1 MYLIPKPQR
10 VSIAHENSSN
20 FYVSYDTKLVMTTSC
35 PKESFYAATYLQ
47 KEIKKYL
54 GLALSIEKS
63 FVPKQGHIN
72 LTIDETILT
81 AQGYHLSVTKDN
93 ITLVGADVAGLLYG
107 GATLRQI
114 LMQEGAG
121 ISCLTIEDYPALPN
135 RGFYHDVTRGRI
147 PTLETMKKLVDTLVD
162 YKMNQLQFY
171 VEHSFLFKEFSEVWR
186 DDTPLTAEDVLE
198 LDAYC
203 IERNVELIP
212 SISTFGHLDK
222 VLKTKSFAHLC
233 ELEGSDKELFSFHGR
248 MAHHTIDVTQEESFD
263 FIKKML
269 EEFIPLFTS
278 KQFNICADET
288 FDLGK
293 GRSKAYADVK
303 GTHEVYVE
311 FVNKVCSIVKAH
323 GKRPM
328 FWGDIILEN
337 PDLYK
342 QLPTDIICLNWDYA
356 ENVGETKAKKLHEIG
371 ATQYLCPGV
380 HGWRHLMNRND
391 FAYGNISRLCTYAA
405 KFNAIGVLNTD
416 WGDYGHV
423 SDPAF
428 SIPGLIYGAAFSW
441 NSELI
446 DYDEINRQISVVEY
460 GDGSKE
466 FVAIVSRM
474 ALQEGARWEQ
484 IGQVAHLSMQLRKQ
498 RTDEVE
504 YKKAME
510 QFWTDAPVL
519 EFDEC
524 TKQIR
529 IEMNH
534 LQKTIAHMDSNTK
547 SKASAHLIHGEGQIL
562 INEAAKIMKA
572 YFTNSEDFHKIE
584 AKEFME
590 LAKDIE
596 TWFYYFKQ
604 NWRLNYRE
612 SEIYRV
618 QEVFYWVADF
628 LRELVK

>member
-1 MYLIPKPQR
+1 MYLIPKPQK
-10 VSIAHENSSN
+10 VSIVHENSSN

-54 GLALSIEKS
+54 GLALPIEKS

-81 AQGYHLSVTKDN
+81 AQGYHLTVMKDH

-107 GATLRQI
+107 CATLRQI
-114 LMQEGAG
+114 LMQVGAG
-121 ISCLTIEDYPALPN
+121 IPCLTIEDGPALPN

-147 PTLETMKKLVDTLVD
+147 PTLETMKRLVDTLVD
-162 YKMNQLQFY
+162 YKMNQLQLY
-171 VEHSFLFKEFSEVWR
+171 VEHSFLFEEFSEVWR
-186 DDTPLTAEDVLE
+186 DDTPLTAEDILE
-198 LDAYC
+198 LDTYC
-203 IERNVELIP
+203 IQRNVELIP

-233 ELEGSDKELFSFHGR
+233 ELEGSDQELFSFHGR
-248 MAHHTIDVTQEESFD
+248 MAHHTLDVTQEESID

-269 EEFIPLFTS
+269 EDFIPLFTS
-278 KQFNICADET
+278 NQFNICADET

-293 GRSKAYADVK
+293 GRSKVYTDEK
-303 GTHEVYVE
+303 GIHEVYVE
-311 FVNKVCSIVKAH
+311 FVNKVCSVVKAH

-342 QLPTDIICLNWDYA
+342 ELPADIICLNWDYA
-356 ENVGETKAKKLHEIG
+356 DKVQETNAKKLHDIG
-371 ATQYLCPGV
+371 AIQYLCPGV
-380 HGWRHLMNRND
+380 HGWRHMMNRND
-391 FAYGNISRLCTYAA
+391 YAYGNVSRMCSYAA

-428 SIPGLIYGAAFSW
+428 SVPGLIYGAAFSW
-441 NSELI
+441 NSELL

-460 GDGSKE
+460 GDHSEE

-474 ALQEGARWEQ
+474 ATQEGAHWEH
-484 IGQVAHLSMQLRKQ
+484 IGQAAHHSMKLRKQ
-498 RTDEVE
+498 ITDEVE
-504 YKKAME
+504 YKKAMD
-510 QFWTDAPVL
+510 QFWTGVPVHD
-519 EFDEC
+519 FDEC
-524 TKQIR
+524 TKQIH
-529 IEMNH
+529 IEMKH
-534 LQKTIAHMDSNTK
+534 LQKTIAHMDSSTK
-547 SKASAHLIHGEGQIL
+547 SKASAYLIHGEGQIL
-562 INEAAKIMKA
+562 VNEAAKVMNA
-572 YFTNSEDFHKIE
+572 YFTNSEDFNKIST
-584 AKEFME
+584 KEFMQ
-590 LAKDIE
+590 LAKAIE